1 MKGVDILESDDSAI
15 QRTMTAALRLLTVV
29 AGVVILAGG
38 VLLLV
43 RQGDAFTSFHTFV
56 GEPTSLRFVPQI
68 VAGAFQG
75 HALAIVQFGI
85 LLLIATPVIR
95 VLFVGIGYLVERDWI
110 YVAVAA
116 IILMVLGSSLISHKP

>member
-43 RQGDAFTSFHTFV
+43 RQGDHSRVFIPSWANRLRYDSFRKLWQVHSK
-56 GEPTSLRFVPQI
+56 G
-68 VAGAFQG
+68 
-75 HALAIVQFGI
+75 
-85 LLLIATPVIR
+85 TP
-95 VLFVGIGYLVERDWI
+95 
-110 YVAVAA
+110 
-116 IILMVLGSSLISHKP
+116 